1 MVVIYNNVNSN
12 NGGDDNG
19 DDDSYLLLKNNYL
32 QAGYCATNT
41 LYVTF
46 VIFISFPLFHK
57 ECTFVIEKLEN
68 TPKKVLKKQTQ

>member
-19 DDDSYLLLKNNYL
+19 DDDSYLLLKNNFL

-46 VIFISFPLFHK
+46 VISISLELQFPS
-57 ECTFVIEKLEN
+57 CR
-68 TPKKVLKKQTQ
+68 

>member
-19 DDDSYLLLKNNYL
+19 DDDSYLLLKNNFL

-46 VIFISFPLFHK
+46 VIFISLELQFPS
-57 ECTFVIEKLEN
+57 CR
-68 TPKKVLKKQTQ
+68 

>member
-19 DDDSYLLLKNNYL
+19 DDDSYLLLKNNFL

-46 VIFISFPLFHK
+46 VISISIELQFPS
-57 ECTFVIEKLEN
+57 CR
-68 TPKKVLKKQTQ
+68 